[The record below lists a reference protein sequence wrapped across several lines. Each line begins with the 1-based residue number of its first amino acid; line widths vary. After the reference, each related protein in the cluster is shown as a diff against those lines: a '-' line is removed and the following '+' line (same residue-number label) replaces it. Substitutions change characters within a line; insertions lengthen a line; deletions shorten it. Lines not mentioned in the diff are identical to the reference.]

1 MDLATRKNRF
11 IQQFEQ
17 IADINLIEKFESFLK
32 EELDSKKE
40 IVAYGVKGEPLTK
53 EMYMKKV
60 KDADLAMDE
69 GKYISSEQLKKQM
82 LGW

>member
-1 MDLATRKNRF
+1 MDLAARKTKF

-17 IADINLIEKFESFLK
+17 ITDANLVEKFENFLK
-32 EELDSKKE
+32 EELNSKDK
-40 IVAYGVKGEPLTK
+40 IVAYTVKGEPLTE
-53 EMYMKKV
+53 EMYVKKV